1 LAVLVSTEPT
11 AGLSGP
17 AEYHERLS
25 VPLRWWVQGTML
37 VATFW
42 LAFVVSTP
50 AVVAWS
56 ATAVLLLA
64 MAGLFLGYGA
74 PRVEVADGWLQ
85 AGRARISGEFLA
97 GAEPLDPDATR
108 RVAGPEANARAYL
121 LLRPYLKRAVR
132 VTVRD
137 DRDPTPYWLVG
148 SRDPEHLAAAIRVIS
163 ATDPSR

>member
-1 LAVLVSTEPT
+1 VLVPPEPT
-11 AGLSGP
+11 ASP
-17 AEYHERLS
+17 AEHHEQLS

-42 LAFVVSTP
+42 LAFIVATP
-50 AVVAWS
+50 AVVAWT
-56 ATAVLLLA
+56 ATAVLVLA
-64 MAGLFLGYGA
+64 MTGLFLGYGA
-74 PRVEVADGWLQ
+74 ARVDVAEGWLQ

-97 GAEPLDPDATR
+97 GAEPLDAHATR
-108 RVAGPEANARAYL
+108 RVAGPEADARAYL

-148 SRDPEHLAAAIRVIS
+148 TRDAEHLAAAIRVIS

>member
-1 LAVLVSTEPT
+1 MHPGSD
-11 AGLSGP
+11 SD
-17 AEYHERLS
+17 AEHHERLS

-50 AVVAWS
+50 AIVAWS
-56 ATAVLLLA
+56 ATAVLALA
-64 MAGLFLGYGA
+64 MSGLFLGYGA
-74 PRVEVADGWLQ
+74 ARVDVADGWLR

-97 GAEPLDPDATR
+97 GAESLDAHATR
-108 RVAGPEANARAYL
+108 QVAGPDADARAYL
-121 LLRPYLKRAVR
+121 LLRPYLKRAVQ

-137 DRDPTPYWLVG
+137 ARDPTPYWLVA